1 MILQMLF
8 HGSALAQIIASLIV
22 TPLPIP
28 RLRVV
33 RAVRKWFVC
42 KQVSVVAALVS
53 YHCTARLVYPAL
65 DLNRIG
71 TQFD

>member
-22 TPLPIP
+22 TPLHIP

-42 KQVSVVAALVS
+42 NRVRVVAALVS
-53 YHCTARLVYPAL
+53 YHCTVRHVSPAR
-65 DLNRIG
+65 DLNRRD